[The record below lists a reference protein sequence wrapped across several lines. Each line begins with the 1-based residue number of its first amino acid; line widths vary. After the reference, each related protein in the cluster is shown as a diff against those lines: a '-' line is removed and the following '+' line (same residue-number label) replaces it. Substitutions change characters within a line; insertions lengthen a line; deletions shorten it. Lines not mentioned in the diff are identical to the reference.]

1 MSAASGLKL
10 IRIPIKPQNETT
22 TLWSG
27 NNSVLTTLSIGSYT
41 FLYNYGLSSTVGTI
55 NSAEPIIT
63 MQAPYGSPGAIV
75 LVSGV
80 KSGLMGGGV
89 QIQSIMNNVFIPT
102 NNTPIYL
109 YLALEI
115 TAGTVWGI
123 QLANAKYTKYYN
135 QISII
140 STR

>member
-10 IRIPIKPQNETT
+10 VRIPIHPQNETT
-22 TLWSG
+22 ALWSG
-27 NNSVLTTLSIGSYT
+27 NNSVLTTLSTGSYT

-55 NSAEPIIT
+55 NSVEPIIT
-63 MQAPYGSPGAIV
+63 MLAPYGSPGAIV
-75 LVSGV
+75 LVSGF
-80 KSGLMGGGV
+80 KSGLLGGGV

-109 YLALEI
+109 YLALDI
-115 TAGTVWGI
+115 TIGAVWGI